1 MPPRKRPNTTGKG
14 MSSDPT
20 IDNYFVKKKGSLS
33 QGIDKVKRATPKSK
47 RR

>member
-1 MPPRKRPNTTGKG
+1 MPPRKRPTTGKG

-20 IDNYFVKKKGSLS
+20 IDNYFVHKKGSLS
-33 QGIDKVKRATPKSK
+33 QGIDKVKKATPKGK